1 MNRAGFERVA
11 GRKFKLQKQD
21 FEIDQVSGRYTDPVT
36 QSLWEIY
43 NLGRHHYI
51 KERKPRFI
59 IGKSV
64 SHGVIV
70 MSPNPRWYDDPK
82 VAEAEAKRLVDV
94 TGGNKFFIFSE
105 WKSVEPPEGKK
116 KKPMRAK

>member
-1 MNRAGFERVA
+1 MNRAGFERVI
-11 GRKFKLQKQD
+11 GKKFNLTKQD
-21 FEIDQVSGRYTDPVT
+21 FAIDQATGRYTEALT

-82 VAEAEAKRLVDV
+82 VAEAEAKRLVEV
-94 TGGNKFFIFSE
+94 TGGEKFFIFSE
-105 WKSVEPPEGKK
+105 WKSVEPAQPKK
-116 KKPMRAK
+116 KGKSK